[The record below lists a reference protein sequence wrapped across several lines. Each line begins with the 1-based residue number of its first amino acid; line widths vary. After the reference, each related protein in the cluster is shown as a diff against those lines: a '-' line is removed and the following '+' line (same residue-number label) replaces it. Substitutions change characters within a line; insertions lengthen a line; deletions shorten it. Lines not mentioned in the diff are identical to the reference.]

1 MNDVIHIKDIKRL
14 IFSYLHSVMVI
25 ISYREIES
33 VNFGPIVRVYVAG
46 SSGSGKTSFV
56 EKFLKSN
63 VFKYERI
70 YYFHP
75 DFYEKCPVN
84 WDSSINKE
92 VIYRNDIP
100 SIENIQEMKQNS
112 VLVFDD
118 IFDQV
123 ESSKDM
129 DYLFRVLSGKFK
141 LHVIVM
147 TQRYYSN
154 GKFCVNIR
162 NCCDYHVLMRNA
174 DESLTKRIARSLGH
188 SNDITTALRLT
199 ENQLYPYIFVDKTQ
213 LARVNKIQVYI
224 DVLSEIK
231 VLIINSMKYYLISE
245 KDFNSSYKIVD
256 KNLATNENKK
266 EELSKQNNCQDNWE
280 SRQNNWESRQNYEA
294 KRKRAIENHVKR
306 VIYKLKK
313 RSQL

>member
-1 MNDVIHIKDIKRL
+1 MNDVIQNKDIKRL
-14 IFSYLHSVMVI
+14 VSFDLHSVMVI

-63 VFKYERI
+63 IFNYERI

-84 WDSSINKE
+84 WETSINKE
-92 VIYRNDIP
+92 IIYRNDIP
-100 SIENIQEMKQNS
+100 SIENIREMKQNS

-129 DYLFRVLSGKFK
+129 DYLFRVLSGKYK

-213 LARVNKIQVYI
+213 LARVNRIQVYI
-224 DVLSEIK
+224 DVLSDTKI
-231 VLIINSMKYYLISE
+231 LIVNSMKYYLISE
-245 KDFNSSYKIVD
+245 KDFNASYKIVD
-256 KNLATNENKK
+256 KNLATNEDKNEK
-266 EELSKQNNCQDNWE
+266 LSNESESTRNSWE
-280 SRQNNWESRQNYEA
+280 KTRFGEA